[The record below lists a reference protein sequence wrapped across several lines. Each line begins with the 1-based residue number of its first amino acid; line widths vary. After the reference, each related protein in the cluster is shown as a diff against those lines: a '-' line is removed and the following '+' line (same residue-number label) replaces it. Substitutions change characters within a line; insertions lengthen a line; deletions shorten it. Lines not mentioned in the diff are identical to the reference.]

1 MKNKKAGIFSESLK
15 KGFLLNDYIET
26 WDIDSYN
33 RFILFKN
40 DFPEIF
46 NIHMID
52 SSNNII
58 IEDYEINFPYI
69 IEKINEYYTLNDRY
83 GYLKFI
89 RNVHKFLLEP
99 YCILREPEFLWDML
113 IKYNGIIKDATIY
126 DYRKWKIKKILNPN
140 E

>member
-1 MKNKKAGIFSESLK
+1 MKNKKGGIFIESLK

-46 NIHMID
+46 IIHMID

-58 IEDYEINFPYI
+58 TEDYEINFTYI
-69 IEKINEYYTLNDRY
+69 IDKINEYYTLNDRY

-99 YCILREPEFLWDML
+99 SCILREPEFLWDML
-113 IKYNGIIKDATIY
+113 IKYKGITKDATIY
-126 DYRKWKIKKILNPN
+126 DYRKWKIKKILKYN